1 MDYYQNKKD
10 MKNIVRVIEEQ
21 CDKIGGV
28 LKQVKI
34 RPDFMEREFLNV
46 KADRETKLRMYFMA
60 AAICHQT
67 YSLHNDKLNLWGWDY
82 MEYGFLEML
91 KSASALF
98 NPGYICMSDP
108 DEITYY
114 LQKTFS
120 PDGNPKNCTL
130 DSLAERTD
138 MLIEI
143 CKLVKEN
150 NHSSITELID
160 GCGGRLVNNG
170 KGLYDVLQQF
180 KAFSDPHKKKITFFL
195 KLATDAGLI
204 RIKDPENIIP
214 IMDYHMQRVIL
225 RMGCVEML
233 DENLRKELTAKTIQR
248 SDEPI
253 RTACI
258 VAVKIIS
265 DVSGHSIISIND
277 FFWPLG
283 RSCCNETTLCHDGSC
298 MKNPCSFDLLVELEN
313 HNKCIFEGVCRGSND
328 KKYRDLWEPVVKTHY
343 Y

>member
-1 MDYYQNKKD
+1 ME
-10 MKNIVRVIEEQ
+10 NIVGVNKEQ
-21 CDKIGGV
+21 CNKIGNV
-28 LKQVKI
+28 LEQVKI
-34 RPDFMEREFLNV
+34 RPEFMEREFLNV
-46 KADRETKLRMYFMA
+46 KADRETKLRMYFLA

-108 DEITYY
+108 NEINYY

-120 PDGNPKNCTL
+120 PDGNPNNCTL
-130 DSLAERTD
+130 DSLPDRTD

-150 NHSSITELID
+150 NHSSIAELID
-160 GCGGRLVNNG
+160 GCEGRLVNNG
-170 KGLYDVLQQF
+170 KGLYEVLQQF
-180 KAFSDPHKKKITFFL
+180 KAFSDPQKKKITFFL
-195 KLATDAGLI
+195 KLAADAGII

-225 RMGCVEML
+225 RMGCVEIL
-233 DENLRKELTAKTIQR
+233 DENLQNELSAKTIQN

-258 VAVKIIS
+258 EAVKIIA
-265 DVSGHSIISIND
+265 DVASHSIISIND

-283 RSCCNETTLCHDGSC
+283 RSCCNETTLCFDGSC
-298 MKNPCSFDLLVELEN
+298 MKNPCSFEQLVEIEN
-313 HNKCIFEGVCRGSND
+313 HRSCLFEDACKGSREND
-328 KKYRDLWEPVVKTHY
+328 YRALWEPIVKTNY